1 MTQGQPGS
9 QGQQGAQQDQQPSQG
24 ETSGSGT
31 DGGIPEWAMQS
42 EQVRDAPP
50 GETRETRQAD
60 PA

>member
-1 MTQGQPGS
+1 MTEGQPQS
-9 QGQQGAQQDQQPSQG
+9 QGQQGAQPDQQPSHG
-24 ETSGSGT
+24 ETSGSGL

-50 GETRETRQAD
+50 GESREIRRTD